1 MRRLVRP
8 GSDDDVLAM
17 RFVSAAVM
25 LSIVVILAGVPVAL
39 AQDPSVP
46 NPNLLPPP
54 PPPPPPPKIEVPR
67 VPKMDEIPTSPRAPL
82 QRRGSFG
89 DRMRGCIEEGAAM
102 GLGPNERAAYSR
114 ACANAR

>member
-1 MRRLVRP
+1 
-8 GSDDDVLAM
+8 M

-25 LSIVVILAGVPVAL
+25 LSIFVTLGGVPAAL
-39 AQDPSVP
+39 AQDPSLP
-46 NPNLLPPP
+46 NPTLLPPP

-67 VPKMDEIPTSPRAPL
+67 VPKMDEIPASPKAPL
-82 QRRGSFG
+82 QRRGSFS
-89 DRMRGCIEEGAAM
+89 DRVQGCIEEGAPM